1 MHNEKEQ
8 LKEAMKIIL
17 VLLVGESH
25 SPMSRL
31 FGCSEVAL
39 YHHLSDDDITELKKI
54 LQDTKQQ
61 YKDFRKII
69 HENMTKITTSP
80 LLTTEEAHK
89 ITILF
94 TEFLYKSHR
103 FIQYLVVITEIALN
117 ENLTNYEQKLLKN
130 NLKKAKKGYSEGRKI
145 IYDKIKIIKAII
157 NTITETSTT

>member
-1 MHNEKEQ
+1 MCNEKEQ
-8 LKEAMKIIL
+8 LKEAMKIL

-25 SPMSRL
+25 SPMSSL
-31 FGCSEVAL
+31 FGCCEIVL
-39 YHHLSDDDITELKKI
+39 YHPLSDEDITELKKM

-89 ITILF
+89 ITIFF

-103 FIQYLVVITEIALN
+103 FIQYLVCIAEIALN
-117 ENLTNYEQKLLKN
+117 ENLTNYEQKLFKN
-130 NLKKAKKGYSEGRKI
+130 NLKNAKKEYSEGREI
-145 IYDKIKIIKAII
+145 IYEKIKIIKGII
-157 NTITETSTT
+157 DTITETSTT